1 MVKQLRALL
10 PIVAALLLSR
20 PGLAQSSGAQARA
33 LFREARELM
42 NDQRYAEACP
52 KLEESLR
59 LDHGIGTQFNLAHC
73 WEKLGRSVSA
83 WALFL
88 DVASAAHEQNQRKRE
103 AAARERAAAL
113 EAHLPHLRIDVAEP
127 VEGLEVQRSG
137 ETVGRAAWGTAMP
150 IDPGT
155 YRIEVSAP
163 GKEAWST
170 SIDVPSS
177 GETLSVQIPAL
188 ADIEKAEPV
197 ASAPPEAPERDA
209 LAESPGSAR
218 TAMAWVLA
226 GVGVAAAGTGGFFA
240 LRSNDETN
248 SARGLCDGGPNGTLC
263 NRDEALP
270 GFDGGDSERSEML
283 EHRDSAKQAAL
294 VSYIGFGVGG
304 AALLGSVLLFVT
316 GSSEPEAVSSGAGPS
331 EAGPSEASLRLQ
343 PLVGGGLQGISVSGR
358 F

>member
-1 MVKQLRALL
+1 VLNPRRALL
-10 PIVAALLLSR
+10 PVLAALLLSR
-20 PGLAQSSGAQARA
+20 PALAQSSGAQARA

-42 NDQRYAEACP
+42 NGERYAEACP
-52 KLEESLR
+52 KFEESLR

-73 WEKLGRSVSA
+73 WEKLGRTVSA

-137 ETVGRAAWGTAMP
+137 ERVGRAAWGTSMP

-155 YRIEVSAP
+155 YRIEASAP
-163 GKEAWST
+163 GKEPWST
-170 SIDVPSS
+170 SLDVPAS

-188 ADIEKAEPV
+188 ADIEKPEPV
-197 ASAPPEAPERDA
+197 AIPMSEAPERDA
-209 LAESPGSAR
+209 LAESPGGAR
-218 TAMAWVLA
+218 TAVAWVLA

-240 LRSNDETN
+240 LRSKEETN
-248 SARGLCDGGPNGTLC
+248 AARALCDGGPNGNRC
-263 NRDEALP
+263 DRDEMLP
-270 GFDGGDSERSEML
+270 GFDGGGGERSEMF
-283 EHRDSAKQAAL
+283 EHRESAKQAAL

-304 AALLGSVLLFVT
+304 AALIGSVLLFAT
-316 GSSEPEAVSSGAGPS
+316 GSSEPGAEPSEVGPS
-331 EAGPSEASLRLQ
+331 EAGLRLQ
-343 PLVGGGLQGISVSGR
+343 PILSEGQQGITLSGR

>member
-1 MVKQLRALL
+1 VSKPRRTPFPL
-10 PIVAALLLSR
+10 VAALLLS
-20 PGLAQSSGAQARA
+20 PPAFAQSSGAQART

-42 NDQRYAEACP
+42 NQERYAEACP
-52 KLEESLR
+52 KFEESLR
-59 LDHGIGTQFNLAHC
+59 LDQGIGTQFNLAHC

-127 VEGLEVQRSG
+127 ADGIEVLRSG

-155 YRIEVSAP
+155 YRIEASAP
-163 GKEAWST
+163 GKEPWST
-170 SIDVPSS
+170 SIDVPST
-177 GETLSVQIPAL
+177 GETLSVQVPAL
-188 ADIEKAEPV
+188 ADIEKAEPA

-209 LAESPGSAR
+209 LAESPGGGAR
-218 TAMAWVLA
+218 TAVAWVLA
-226 GVGVAAAGTGGFFA
+226 GVGVAAVGTGGFFA
-240 LRSNDETN
+240 LRSKDETDA
-248 SARGLCDGGPNGTLC
+248 ARALCDGGANGTVC
-263 NRDEALP
+263 DRDQMQP
-270 GFDGGDSERSEML
+270 GFDGGEGERSEMF

-294 VSYIGFGVGG
+294 VTYIGFGVGG

-316 GSSEPEAVSSGAGPS
+316 GSSEPPEA
-331 EAGPSEASLRLQ
+331 PSEASLHLQ
-343 PLVGGGLQGISVSGR
+343 PLVGDGQQGLVVSGS

>member
-1 MVKQLRALL
+1 VPNPRRALL
-10 PIVAALLLSR
+10 PIVAALLLS
-20 PGLAQSSGAQARA
+20 PPAFAQSSGAQARA

-42 NDQRYAEACP
+42 NKERYAEACP
-52 KLEESLR
+52 KFEESLR

-73 WEKLGRSVSA
+73 WEKLGRTVSA

-103 AAARERAAAL
+103 AAARERAAEL

-155 YRIEVSAP
+155 YHIEASAP
-163 GKEAWST
+163 GKEPWST
-170 SIDVPSS
+170 SVDVPST

-188 ADIEKAEPV
+188 ADIEKAEPLV
-197 ASAPPEAPERDA
+197 SAPPDAPERDT
-209 LAESPGSAR
+209 LAESPSGAR

-240 LRSNDETN
+240 LRSKDET
-248 SARGLCDGGPNGTLC
+248 SAARALCDGGPNGTQC
-263 NRDEALP
+263 DRDQTLP
-270 GFDGGDSERSEML
+270 GFDGGDAERREMQ

-304 AALLGSVLLFVT
+304 AALIGSVLLFVT
-316 GSSEPEAVSSGAGPS
+316 GSSEPS
-331 EAGPSEASLRLQ
+331 EAMSSEQPPEASLRLE
-343 PLVGGGLQGISVSGR
+343 PLLGDGQQGLVVSGR